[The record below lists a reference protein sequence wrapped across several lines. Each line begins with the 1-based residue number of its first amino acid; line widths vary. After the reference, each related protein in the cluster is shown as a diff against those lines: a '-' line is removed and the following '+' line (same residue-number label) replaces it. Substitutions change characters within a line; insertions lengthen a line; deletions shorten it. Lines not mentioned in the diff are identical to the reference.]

1 MRPFPVLSRLT
12 GLLGVLGLL
21 APGAAVA
28 DEAALAER
36 LAAHGYENVAVREE
50 GGDLVVR
57 YENRIHRYELHALG
71 EVAFLALPE
80 AGDGTLTLVPHNRR
94 TPVLT
99 VTAPASAWR
108 DLLADASGEASF
120 VDAVRI
126 RDGGPGGPAGSRSN
140 SSLAR
145 VDLPVRPLF
154 AFELGVAD
162 DPFVSSFYL
171 APEAVSTLLPGTLAT
186 LQAQVRV
193 WDDLDDFS
201 RAVKPGRNTLSWAG
215 WIPGNVLVAAS
226 GGIFGG
232 NRYGFAGEASRLVA
246 DGHLELKAGGD
257 YSGFLKFSRNVTL
270 YSDLDAW
277 SAFLAGTVRFR
288 GIDLELTGTG
298 ARFIE
303 GDWGGRLDVDRRF
316 GEVRIGLFGIATES
330 DEVFGFHF
338 EVPLP
343 VRHYSRPKRVR
354 LSTVPTFPFEYR
366 DSSFDVGRQVS
377 LFDDT
382 ARMRKILYP
391 TFVLNNL
398 ADVRAGAREAE
409 R

>member
-1 MRPFPVLSRLT
+1 MRPLPS
-12 GLLGVLGLL
+12 
-21 APGAAVA
+21 PP
-28 DEAALAER
+28 R
-36 LAAHGYENVAVREE
+36 LAALLALACLVVPGTVRADDAALVDRLVQRGYENVAVAGSDGE
-50 GGDLVVR
+50 LVVR

-71 EVAFLALPE
+71 EVAAFALAE
-80 AGDGTLTLVPHNRR
+80 AGDRALTLVPQNRR
-94 TPVLT
+94 VPVLT
-99 VTAPASAWR
+99 VTAPADAWR
-108 DLLADASGEASF
+108 ALLEDEAD
-120 VDAVRI
+120 DAFADVVVLH
-126 RDGGPGGPAGSRSN
+126 DGGPGGSGGHRVN

-145 VDLPVRPLF
+145 VDLEVRPLF
-154 AFELGVAD
+154 SFELGVAD

-186 LQAQVRV
+186 VQAKVRI

-201 RAVKPGRNTLSWAG
+201 RAVSPGRNTLSWAG
-215 WIPGNVLVAAS
+215 WMPGRVLVAAS

-246 DGHLELKAGGD
+246 DGHLELRAGGD
-257 YSGFLKFSRNVTL
+257 YSGFLKFSENVTL
-270 YSDLDAW
+270 YSDLEAW

-288 GIDLELTGTG
+288 GIDLEITATG
-298 ARFIE
+298 ARFLE
-303 GDWGGRLDVDRRF
+303 EAWGGRLDVDRRF
-316 GEVRIGLFGIATES
+316 GEARIGLFGIATED

-354 LSTVPTFPFEYR
+354 LTTVPTFPFEYR
-366 DSSFDVGRQVS
+366 DSSFDVGQQVS